1 MLRNRDTCGKLKG
14 IHGLLYHSYLSL
26 VPLASLSYVMA
37 VVGLCDMMF
46 LILTVPECFADCR
59 GGERC
64 PRGDRAMEGD
74 AGMSLLYA

>member
-1 MLRNRDTCGKLKG
+1 MWEAERYTWTFISFLSVFGSPYFLELCYGSDGFMRYDVS
-14 IHGLLYHSYLSL
+14 HSH
-26 VPLASLSYVMA
+26 
-37 VVGLCDMMF
+37 
-46 LILTVPECFADCR
+46 LTVPECFADCR